1 MIYFVYLLQSVKD
14 GSFYV
19 GFTTDLQRR
28 LKEHNSGHS
37 NYSSKHGPWKLIYF
51 EEFKTLEEA
60 VARERYLKTGAGR
73 KFRKKLIESGG
84 TREISL

>member
-1 MIYFVYLLQSVKD
+1 MLQSIKD

-19 GFTTDLQRR
+19 GFTTDLPRR
-28 LKEHNSGHS
+28 LKEHNSGYS
-37 NYSSKHGPWKLIYF
+37 TYSSKHAPWKLIYF

-60 VARERYLKTGAGR
+60 VAREKYLKTGAGR

-84 TREISL
+84 TRVISL